1 MCCFMIN
8 LAVLIIHQIRNC
20 WEQAITLVVPPL
32 NQRLQ
37 RALAP
42 RVRRHQIVGAIVDHQ
57 LAVVFAAVL
66 DSEHP
71 LLAARSGDAL
81 LDSWIFA
88 GSTSVVREVVVG
100 GRVIVQSGHHANE
113 DAIARR
119 FKDTLR
125 KLFA

>member
-1 MCCFMIN
+1 MAFT
-8 LAVLIIHQIRNC
+8 A
-20 WEQAITLVVPPL
+20 
-32 NQRLQ
+32 
-37 RALAP
+37 
-42 RVRRHQIVGAIVDHQ
+42 GQ
-57 LAVVFAAVL
+57 LAAGHRADLVVL

-88 GSTSVVREVVVG
+88 GNTSVVRDVVVG